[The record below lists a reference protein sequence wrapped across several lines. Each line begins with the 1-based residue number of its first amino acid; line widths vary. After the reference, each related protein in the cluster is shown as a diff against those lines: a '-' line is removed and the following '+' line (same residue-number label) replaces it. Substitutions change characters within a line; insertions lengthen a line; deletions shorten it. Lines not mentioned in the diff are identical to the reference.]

1 MSSAVLAGHAPAS
14 LPPPVPQAPTL
25 KGEARRMR
33 LLDAAADAFMQHGF
47 AATSMQ
53 LIVQQAGGSATTAY
67 QLFGNKEGLLLAVL
81 QRELDQLG
89 AEVFPDVPAERPVR
103 AALEHIVARL
113 LGFCVRQRS
122 VRFYRLVMAES
133 QRLPEVAG
141 YMRSQIDMLIHAPLI
156 RCLDNA
162 CARGELRIDD
172 TRQATLMLGHLINGI
187 AHEARILGGYT
198 DGPSPADRAACR
210 FGVDAFLRAFAA

>member
-1 MSSAVLAGHAPAS
+1 MTSATLALPAS
-14 LPPPVPQAPTL
+14 TALSPQAPTM

-33 LLDAAADAFMQHGF
+33 LLDAAADAFLQHGF

-53 LIVQQAGGSATTAY
+53 VIVQQVGGSATTAY

-89 AEVFPDVPAERPVR
+89 ADIFPDLPAERPVR
-103 AALEHIVARL
+103 MALEHIANRL
-113 LGFCVRQRS
+113 LCFCVQQRA

-133 QRLPEVAG
+133 QRLPDVAG
-141 YMRSQIDMLIHAPLI
+141 YLRAQIDTLLHAPLI
-156 RCLDNA
+156 RCLDRA

-187 AHEARILGGYT
+187 AHEARIVGGYT
-198 DGPSPADRAACR
+198 DGPSAADRAACR
-210 FGVDAFLRAFAA
+210 FGIDAFLRAFRP